1 MMQDELSNSLQN
13 FSQLMPFVR
22 GDRVLDKFDNRIG
35 LITGKCKGSGDSV
48 RWEVSFSEFERSFLL
63 QSFLEKVPETD
74 DLVELFQKGRF
85 GGVTDLRRLILH
97 IRLKGQLTNIF
108 YSMHNGTT
116 DFMAHQFKP
125 VMKFIEST
133 TGRLLIADEVGLGK
147 TIEAIYIWKELQ
159 ARENARRML
168 IVCPAALREKWRN
181 DLLNYF
187 AIKAEIID
195 VKKLLEIVKTASSN
209 HNQENFVCI
218 TSLEGIR
225 YKEREDYIEVKNPR
239 SQLYWLLD
247 ELASGQREEI
257 LDLVVIDEAHYLRNS
272 NTASFKTAT
281 RVRDNTKSLVL
292 LSATPI
298 QTSEDN
304 LFNLLQLLSPD
315 EFFDKPTFIELL
327 SENRILVEIANK
339 IRTARDIED
348 FYNDFEELNQSF
360 FFRDD
365 TYLQQLIGKLP
376 EILANPDLRIQSN
389 NQLQNKYFYSPF
401 VSRTRKRD
409 AFKESTTRVPKTLEY
424 MLSDYELGIYQK
436 VSMDLR
442 EKGKAKGSFSQFSL
456 IARQRQMA
464 SCLPAAFMHWK
475 DNEQM
480 EDILW
485 EDIGIITEDE
495 DSEFTVKKTISV
507 AIDDINIEI
516 LRKNDS
522 KYAELRK
529 GMRELLKKD
538 PSVKIVLFSF
548 YRRTIEYLYKRLNE
562 DEISSVYIMGGM
574 GDEKNEII
582 ERFKNSPGLNVL
594 ISSEVGSEGID
605 LQFASIE
612 FNYDLPWNPMRL
624 EQRIGRID
632 RIGQKSEKIL
642 IYNMICSN
650 TVEDRVLQR
659 LYDRIDIFTSSIGDI
674 EEILGEKISELAIEL
689 MNSELTDEE
698 RIARANR
705 TIDAIASAKQTIEEL
720 EKKAEGSI
728 AFKDFILENIDESA
742 RNNRFISSRDL
753 EAYID
758 DFFQRYYPGSRIRPH
773 SVPDT
778 RLINLSADAKYDLTS
793 FLEQN
798 NLRGMTNLGHEI
810 ADVLCLF
817 ESKTREKVRRNA
829 YEIIDI
835 NHPLVRWISTKTE
848 STGFTQFCCSA
859 LNLQNEAKYQ
869 IHSGVFVYC
878 IQQWDTKGYKDTKEL
893 KYWLCDIETKELIDL
908 SRSELIITSALY
920 DGTDYQNWSEDLSE
934 YEQVLEA
941 MELAQNSACDSFTEF
956 EHKYF
961 AENEAMCEKQ
971 RNYINMTTNRK
982 IQSIEKLILQMQ
994 ENQRSERMIK
1004 LNQSKIVKAQNTRT
1018 FQLRRLEEN
1027 QKARC
1032 SLQDIGVGI
1041 IKIY

>member
-1 MMQDELSNSLQN
+1 MMNNESNNNSRI
-13 FSQLMPFVR
+13 MPFVR
-22 GDRVLDKFDNRIG
+22 GDRVLDKFDKRIG
-35 LITGKCKGSGDSV
+35 RITGKYKGSGDSV
-48 RWEVSFSEFERSFLL
+48 RWEVSFSEFDRFFLL

-74 DLVELFQKGRF
+74 DMVELFQKGQF
-85 GGVTDLRRLILH
+85 GGVVDLRRLILH

-116 DFMAHQFKP
+116 EFMAHQFKP

-181 DLLNYF
+181 DFNNYF

-195 VKKLLEIVKTASSN
+195 VKKLLKILKNASTTPN
-209 HNQENFVCI
+209 KENFVYI

-225 YKEREDYIEVKNPR
+225 YREHEDYIEEKNPR
-239 SQLYWLLD
+239 AQLYWLLD
-247 ELASGQREEI
+247 ELASGQREEVF
-257 LDLVVIDEAHYLRNS
+257 DLVVIDEAHYLRNA

-281 RVRDNTKSLVL
+281 RIRDNTKSLVL

-298 QTSEDN
+298 QTSEEN
-304 LFNLLQLLSPD
+304 LFNLLQLLSPE
-315 EFFDKPTFIELL
+315 EFYDKKTFVELL

-339 IRTARDIED
+339 IRTARDVNE
-348 FYNDFEELNQSF
+348 FYDAFEELNQSYF
-360 FFRDD
+360 FKDD
-365 TYLQQLIGKLP
+365 TYLQQLVGKLP
-376 EILANPDLRIQSN
+376 EILSNTDLRIQYN
-389 NQLQNKYFYSPF
+389 NQLVNKFFYSPY

-424 MLSDYELGIYQK
+424 TLSDYELGIYTK
-436 VSMDLR
+436 VSEELR
-442 EKGKAKGSFSQFSL
+442 KRGKEQGSFSQFSL

-485 EDIGIITEDE
+485 EDIGIITEE
-495 DSEFTVKKTISV
+495 DNSEHTEEKSIPV
-507 AIDDINIEI
+507 AIDDINIAS
-516 LRKNDS
+516 LRANDS
-522 KYAELRK
+522 KYTELIK
-529 GMRELLKKD
+529 GIRELLKKHPAD
-538 PSVKIVLFSF
+538 KIVLFSF
-548 YRRTIEYLYKRLNE
+548 YRRTIEYLHKRLNE
-562 DEISSVYIMGGM
+562 DQISSVYIMGGM
-574 GDEKNEII
+574 GDEKNEVI
-582 ERFKNSPGLNVL
+582 ERFKNTPGINVL

-632 RIGQKSEKIL
+632 RIGQKSAKIL
-642 IYNMICSN
+642 IYNMVCTN

-659 LYDRIDIFTSSIGDI
+659 LYDRIEIFTSSIGDI
-674 EEILGEKISELAIEL
+674 EEILGEKISKLAIEL
-689 MNSELTDEE
+689 MNSELTDDE
-698 RIARANR
+698 RYERAKR
-705 TIDAIASAKQTIEEL
+705 TIEAIASAKQTIEDL
-720 EKKAEGSI
+720 ENKAEGSI
-728 AFKDFILENIDESA
+728 AFKDFILENINESA
-742 RNNRFISSRDL
+742 RNNRFISSRDI

-758 DFFQRYYPGSRIRPH
+758 DFFQRHYPGSRIAPH

-778 RLINLSADAKYDLTS
+778 RLVNLSADAKYDLTS
-793 FLEQN
+793 FLEHN
-798 NLRGMTNLGHEI
+798 GLRGMTALGHEN
-810 ADVLCLF
+810 AEVLCLF
-817 ESKTREKVRRNA
+817 ESKTREKVRRSA

-835 NHPLVRWISTKTE
+835 NHPLVRWISSKTE
-848 STGFTQFCCSA
+848 NTGFTQFSCSA
-859 LNLQNEAKYQ
+859 LLLENEARFQ
-869 IHSGVFVYC
+869 INSSVFVYC
-878 IQQWDTKGYKDTKEL
+878 IQQWDTKGYKDTREL
-893 KYWLCDIETKELIDL
+893 KYQLCDISTKELIDPSL
-908 SRSELIITSALY
+908 SELIITSALY
-920 DGTDYQNWSEDLSE
+920 KGNDYNNWSEDLPV

-941 MELAQNSACDSFTEF
+941 MDLAQNSACDSFTEF
-956 EHKYF
+956 EQKHL

-971 RNYINMTTNRK
+971 RNYIHMTTNRK
-982 IQSIEKLILQMQ
+982 IQSIEKLIQQMK
-994 ENQRSERMIK
+994 ENQRSEKMIK
-1004 LNQSKIVKAQNTRT
+1004 LNQSKITKAQSVRT

-1027 QKARC
+1027 QMARC

-1041 IKIY
+1041 IKIK

>member
-1 MMQDELSNSLQN
+1 MHDEPINSLQQS
-13 FSQLMPFVR
+13 SQVAPFVR
-22 GDRVLDKFDNRIG
+22 GERVLDTFDNRIG

-48 RWEVSFSEFERSFLL
+48 RWEVSFSEFDRAYLL
-63 QSFLEKVPETD
+63 QSFLEKVPETN

-181 DLLNYF
+181 DLQNYF

-195 VKKLLEIVKTASSN
+195 VKKLLEIVKTTSSTPN
-209 HNQENFVCI
+209 KENFVCI

-225 YKEREDYIEVKNPR
+225 YKEREDYIETKNPR
-239 SQLYWLLD
+239 AQLYWLLD
-247 ELASGQREEI
+247 ELASGQREEL

-272 NTASFKTAT
+272 NTAGFKTAT

-298 QTSEDN
+298 QTSEEN
-304 LFNLLQLLSPD
+304 LFNLLQLLSPE
-315 EFFDKPTFIELL
+315 EFYDKHTFVELL
-327 SENRILVEIANK
+327 SENRILVELANK
-339 IRTARDIED
+339 IRTAQNVDE
-348 FYNDFEELNQSF
+348 FNDALEELNQSF

-365 TYLQQLIGKLP
+365 TYLQQLVGKLP
-376 EILANPDLRIQSN
+376 EILANTDLRIQYN
-389 NQLQNKYFYSPF
+389 NQLQNKFFYSPY

-424 MLSDYELGIYQK
+424 KLSDYELNIYQK
-436 VSMDLR
+436 VSEELR
-442 EKGKAKGSFSQFSL
+442 KKGKEKGVFSQFSL

-475 DNEQM
+475 DNDQM

-485 EDIGIITEDE
+485 EDIGLMAEEDN
-495 DSEFTVKKTISV
+495 SEYGGKKSIQV
-507 AIDDINIEI
+507 AIDDINIANLVE
-516 LRKNDS
+516 NDS
-522 KYAELRK
+522 KYAELLH
-529 GMRELLKKD
+529 GIRELLKKD

-562 DEISSVYIMGGM
+562 DDISSVYIMGGM
-574 GDEKNEII
+574 GDEKNEVI
-582 ERFKNSPGLNVL
+582 ERFKNTPGINIL

-632 RIGQKSEKIL
+632 RIGQKSAKIL
-642 IYNMICSN
+642 IYNMICNN
-650 TVEDRVLQR
+650 TVEDQVLQR
-659 LYDRIDIFTSSIGDI
+659 LYERIQIFTTSIGDI

-698 RIARANR
+698 RIERANR
-705 TIDAIASAKQTIEEL
+705 TIDAIASAKQTIEDL

-728 AFKDFILENIDESA
+728 AFKDYILENINESA

-758 DFFQRYYPGSRIRPH
+758 DFFQRYYPGSRIRAH
-773 SVPDT
+773 SIPDT
-778 RLINLSADAKYDLTS
+778 RLMNLSADAKYDLTS
-793 FLEQN
+793 FLELTG
-798 NLRGMTNLGHEI
+798 LRGMTNLGHENNEI
-810 ADVLCLF
+810 LCLF
-817 ESKTREKVRRNA
+817 ESKTREKVRRSA
-829 YEIIDI
+829 YEVIDI
-835 NHPLVRWISTKTE
+835 NHPLVRWISSKME
-848 STGFTQFCCSA
+848 NTGFTQYSCSA
-859 LNLQNEAKYQ
+859 LLLKHEARFQ
-869 IHSGVFVYC
+869 IRPGIFVYC
-878 IQQWDTKGYKDTKEL
+878 IQQWETNGYKDTRVL
-893 KYWLCDIETKELIDL
+893 KYVLCDIKTKELIDL
-908 SRSELIITSALY
+908 SLSELIVTSALY
-920 DGTDYQNWSEDLSE
+920 DGSDYQNWSEDLPD

-941 MELAQNSACDSFTEF
+941 MDLAQNSACDSFTEF
-956 EHKYF
+956 EQKYLE
-961 AENEAMCEKQ
+961 ENEAMCEKQ

-982 IQSIEKLILQMQ
+982 IQSIENLIVQMQ

-1004 LNQSKIVKAQNTRT
+1004 LNQAKIAKAQSVRD
-1018 FQLRRLEEN
+1018 FQLRRLEES

-1032 SLQDIGVGI
+1032 LLQDIGVGI
-1041 IKIY
+1041 IKIF